1 MSVQA
6 LLILT
11 TLLSIS
17 GCSIL
22 PKWGSD
28 VKPITIKTEEV
39 ARTPLKLA
47 DPAPLKMREVPWIV
61 ITPENADAVWKKL
74 KEENKDVV
82 LIALTDDGYQQLALN
97 IAEIKNILAQQKSII
112 VKYKEYYEPP
122 KDPTSK

>member
-1 MSVQA
+1 
-6 LLILT
+6 
-11 TLLSIS
+11 
-17 GCSIL
+17 
-22 PKWGSD
+22 
-28 VKPITIKTEEV
+28 
-39 ARTPLKLA
+39 
-47 DPAPLKMREVPWIV
+47 MREVPWIV

>member
-1 MSVQA
+1 M
-6 LLILT
+6 L
-11 TLLSIS
+11 
-17 GCSIL
+17 
-22 PKWGSD
+22 
-28 VKPITIKTEEV
+28 
-39 ARTPLKLA
+39 
-47 DPAPLKMREVPWIV
+47 
-61 ITPENADAVWKKL
+61 NADAVWKKL